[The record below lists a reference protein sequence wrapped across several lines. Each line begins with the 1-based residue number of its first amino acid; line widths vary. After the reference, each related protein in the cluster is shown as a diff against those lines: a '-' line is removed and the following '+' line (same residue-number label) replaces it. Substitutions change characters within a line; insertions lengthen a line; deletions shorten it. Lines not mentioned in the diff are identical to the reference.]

1 MHTFSM
7 FSRLSRHTG
16 KSRVVTHGARAAVT
30 CVVAGC
36 MATAAHA
43 AEPVR
48 IGLIQPLTGSVAYN
62 GQADVNGAKLAVA
75 AINQAGG
82 VLGRPVELVIE
93 DGQCNPANTVNA
105 AEKLV
110 QKDKVSALIGA
121 FCSSATAAIMPVA
134 QKYRI
139 PLLTGVSSEADLT
152 EKGNP
157 WFFRAAETD
166 QLLAHSFAPTLIRT
180 LQLKRVAY
188 VGVNDDWGR
197 GGVQEFQ
204 QALQAGGVQTASTDY
219 FDHGTTD
226 FYTMLTKLRASG
238 ADGLFVAAETQ
249 DGSILVKQIKELGLN
264 IKVFGVG
271 SWATSDFI
279 DLAGPAAEGVY
290 AAVPYASTLSTP
302 ENTAFVSAYTAAY
315 KVAPGKYS
323 AAGYNAVQIMA
334 GAIRRAGSTEADKIR
349 AALLLTDY
357 QAPNGHY
364 HFTAK
369 GQAYGFSLALVQ
381 IHNKVPQVVATTTVS
396 APH

>member
-1 MHTFSM
+1 MTANRLAASIFS
-7 FSRLSRHTG
+7 FF
-16 KSRVVTHGARAAVT
+16 AASGLV
-30 CVVAGC
+30 C
-36 MATAAHA
+36 TAAYA
-43 AEPVR
+43 ASPVK

-75 AINQAGG
+75 VINKAGG
-82 VLGRPVELVIE
+82 VLGHPLELTIE

-166 QLLAHSFAPTLIRT
+166 QLLARSFAPTLIRT
-180 LQLKRVAY
+180 LSLKRVAY

-197 GGVQEFQ
+197 GGVQAFQ

-219 FDHGTTD
+219 FDHGATD
-226 FYTMLTKLRASG
+226 FYTLLAKLRASG

-249 DGSILVKQIKELGLN
+249 DGSTLVKQLKELGLN

-290 AAVPYASTLSTP
+290 AAVPYASTLATP
-302 ENTAFVSAYTAAY
+302 ENSAFVNSYTTVY
-315 KVAPGKYS
+315 KAPPGKYG
-323 AAGYNAVQIMA
+323 AAGYNAVEIMA
-334 GAIRRAGSTEADKIR
+334 AAIQRAGSTDADRIR
-349 AALLLTDY
+349 AALLQTDY
-357 QAPNGHY
+357 QAPNGRY
-364 HFTAK
+364 RFTAK
-369 GQAYGFSLALVQ
+369 GQAYGFSLVLVQ
-381 IHNKVPQVVATTTVS
+381 IHNKVPQVVATTTVG